1 MVVLCA
7 CVWVQGTPRSMPL
20 SASSICVSTDQMRDA
35 VLEQPGVG
43 SATVRVQER
52 RGKRSFVAYVTPSSI
67 HGQTLKES
75 MVASCVHGY
84 CIPDVV
90 IPVADL
96 PNTSKGLEYHILN
109 KQPPD
114 EPFSSS
120 FPEAHADLEQEG
132 EQEEQEEVESPIGII
147 GKQSFQLSS
156 AEQKVRKTNVLPGV
170 GWVASESGPLEVQG
184 SRSRF
189 ALERHGVFGG
199 VLCPR
204 ETAVPPS
211 SDA

>member
-1 MVVLCA
+1 M
-7 CVWVQGTPRSMPL
+7 CVCVQGTPRSIPL
-20 SASSICVSTDQMRDA
+20 SASPIRVSTDQMRDA

-75 MVASCVHGY
+75 MASSCVHGY

-96 PNTSKGLEYHILN
+96 PNTGKGLEYHILN
-109 KQPPD
+109 KQSPEQPIT
-114 EPFSSS
+114 ST
-120 FPEAHADLEQEG
+120 FPEAHADVEQED
-132 EQEEQEEVESPIGII
+132 EQDEQEEVESPIGII

-156 AEQKVRKTNVLPGV
+156 TEQKVRETDVLSGY
-170 GWVASESGPLEVQG
+170 GWVASGSGPLEIQG
-184 SRSRF
+184 PRSRF
-189 ALERHGVFGG
+189 RMGAGRSRDMPFS
-199 VLCPR
+199 VL
-204 ETAVPPS
+204 
-211 SDA
+211 